1 MIRCESLCSSI
12 ACDAARPMPLLL
24 PVISMVWPAKEVVEG
39 MGFGFVRNCDSMKTP
54 KEDLFDGVNEDEDMV

>member
-1 MIRCESLCSSI
+1 
-12 ACDAARPMPLLL
+12 MPPLL